1 VRSFIRRE
9 LVLIALALVAGS
21 QVSAAFNGPLES
33 AGYAWLELL
42 DQGRFDDA
50 FREGDELLRSGVTQS
65 EWTEAT
71 RSVRDGFGAV
81 SSRDVISKDYHRQI
95 DGGPAGNYFTLRI
108 RTRMADGREMVEI
121 VTLMAGP
128 DQKYRPVAYG
138 TKR

>member
-1 VRSFIRRE
+1 MSTHRIAFA
-9 LVLIALALVAGS
+9 LIVLALVAGS
-21 QVSAAFNGPLES
+21 RAAAAFDGPLES
-33 AGYAWLELL
+33 AGYAWLEAL

-50 FREGDELLRSGVTQS
+50 FRDGDALLRSGITQS
-65 EWTEAT
+65 QWTEAT
-71 RSVRDGFGAV
+71 RRVREGFVAV
-81 SSRDVISKDYHRQI
+81 ASRDVISKDYHRQI